1 MNAGTALH
9 DKRYVVGRV
18 LGQGGFGVTYL
29 GYDSVFQRM
38 VAIKEY
44 MPTHLASRHR
54 DSVTIISGHGENGEN
69 FISGLKLFIE
79 EARNVAKL
87 NRHANVVRVEN
98 YFEENNTA
106 YMVMQYVKG
115 PSLSTLMK
123 ERGGHMEWKEVC
135 SFMLPILDALE
146 MIHKKNIFHRDISL
160 QNILLLDGKVPV
172 LIDFGASRV
181 VAGEQSRS
189 IDIVLK
195 PGYSPLEQFAA
206 KGKIG
211 PWTDIY
217 AVGACMYLLMS
228 GHLPPQATDRLYK
241 DEIVSLSEIPGILVP
256 EGVDEDIIRALA
268 VRVEDRWQT
277 VSDFC
282 SSLKGREDVKV
293 CLKEETIIS
302 APAFEE
308 KEIKSNFNPKML
320 IAVAVILIA
329 IAVIAVAFKYR
340 DSAGVIVVAESI
352 KNDTVVV
359 PEKVEEKKV
368 TPTGGDEKL
377 TEQED
382 QLLASA
388 NFLFNEGKFVSPAK
402 KNAYLQ
408 YHQLLLG
415 SAPAHKAGMNGL
427 KRIID
432 VANKKISR
440 GAWKVGLSLLLP
452 MKSVKDSG
460 LKEQVEAGLKDIRS
474 KYVVKAKQLIEKGV
488 GTTST
493 AYLSNALK
501 ASPGDEEARRLL
513 NRARSLKGKVN
524 IFCIP
529 SGYIHVDGKAL
540 QKMAPTSGIEMLS
553 GKHTITLVSNSSEA
567 YPERSK
573 KVDVKYGK
581 TTLLKVVG
589 TEFEVS
595 YE

>member
-1 MNAGTALH
+1 LH

-217 AVGACMYLLMS
+217 AVGACM
-228 GHLPPQATDRLYK
+228 RL
-241 DEIVSLSEIPGILVP
+241 S
-256 EGVDEDIIRALA
+256 R
-268 VRVEDRWQT
+268 
-277 VSDFC
+277 C
-282 SSLKGREDVKV
+282 
-293 CLKEETIIS
+293 
-302 APAFEE
+302 
-308 KEIKSNFNPKML
+308 PK
-320 IAVAVILIA
+320 
-329 IAVIAVAFKYR
+329 F
-340 DSAGVIVVAESI
+340 
-352 KNDTVVV
+352 
-359 PEKVEEKKV
+359 
-368 TPTGGDEKL
+368 
-377 TEQED
+377 
-382 QLLASA
+382 LASWSQRGWMRI
-388 NFLFNEGKFVSPAK
+388 LFELWPFGLKIDGRQCPTFAQASRGERMLRFASKRKLSFP
-402 KNAYLQ
+402 
-408 YHQLLLG
+408 LLL
-415 SAPAHKAGMNGL
+415 SRR
-427 KRIID
+427 KR
-432 VANKKISR
+432 S
-440 GAWKVGLSLLLP
+440 S
-452 MKSVKDSG
+452 
-460 LKEQVEAGLKDIRS
+460 
-474 KYVVKAKQLIEKGV
+474 
-488 GTTST
+488 
-493 AYLSNALK
+493 
-501 ASPGDEEARRLL
+501 
-513 NRARSLKGKVN
+513 
-524 IFCIP
+524 
-529 SGYIHVDGKAL
+529 
-540 QKMAPTSGIEMLS
+540 PTSIP
-553 GKHTITLVSNSSEA
+553 KC
-567 YPERSK
+567 
-573 KVDVKYGK
+573 
-581 TTLLKVVG
+581 
-589 TEFEVS
+589 
-595 YE
+595 